1 MLEARPDERDDA
13 AWISALKTGDSGALE
28 RCYRTHA
35 DELLRV
41 AYRLTGHAQDAE
53 DVVQD
58 VFVGLAHALRRYD
71 EHGTFAGWLRR
82 VTARTALMHTRR
94 VRNRREV
101 IEDVESLQLRTPAQS
116 ALTNGTVVERAL
128 AILSPS
134 LSEVFVLKVMEGY
147 SHVEIAT
154 LLGISVSAS
163 EVRLHRAIRRLRIHL
178 RSLR

>member
-1 MLEARPDERDDA
+1 
-13 AWISALKTGDSGALE
+13 
-28 RCYRTHA
+28 
-35 DELLRV
+35 LR
-41 AYRLTGHAQDAE
+41 A
-53 DVVQD
+53 
-58 VFVGLAHALRRYD
+58 
-71 EHGTFAGWLRR
+71 
-82 VTARTALMHTRR
+82 
-94 VRNRREV
+94 
-101 IEDVESLQLRTPAQS
+101 PAQS